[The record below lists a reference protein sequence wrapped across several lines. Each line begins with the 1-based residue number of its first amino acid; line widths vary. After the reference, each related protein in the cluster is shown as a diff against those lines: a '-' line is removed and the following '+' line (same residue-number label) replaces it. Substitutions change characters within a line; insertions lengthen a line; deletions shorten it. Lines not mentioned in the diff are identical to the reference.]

1 MKTQHRKFREM
12 EAMQNDKASLL
23 EIKLHDKEQETN
35 TMIDKYESKIRSI
48 ENEMQDYIMELEK
61 ERSEFNKLSQKLD
74 KSY

>member
-1 MKTQHRKFREM
+1 
-12 EAMQNDKASLL
+12 
-23 EIKLHDKEQETN
+23 
-35 TMIDKYESKIRSI
+35 MIDKYESKIRSI